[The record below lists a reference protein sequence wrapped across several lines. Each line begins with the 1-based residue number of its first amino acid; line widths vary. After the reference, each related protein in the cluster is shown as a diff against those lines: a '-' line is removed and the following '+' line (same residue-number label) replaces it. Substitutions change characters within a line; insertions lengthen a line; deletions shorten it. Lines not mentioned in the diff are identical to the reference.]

1 MTNYYDLVLGL
12 IPLALGGVAAVLLV
26 VGVSLTTA
34 VGLSGGLS
42 MALIGHAMFVRAPV
56 DAEIET
62 RATEAPA
69 AGDAGFQ
76 TAD

>member
-1 MTNYYDLVLGL
+1 MINYYDLVLGL
-12 IPLALGGVAAVLLV
+12 IPLVLGGVAAALFVL
-26 VGVSLTTA
+26 GVSLTTA

-42 MALIGHAMFVRAPV
+42 MAMIGHAMFVRAPGDAGTGTHAV
-56 DAEIET
+56 D
-62 RATEAPA
+62 APA

>member
-12 IPLALGGVAAVLLV
+12 IPLALGGVAAVLFVL
-26 VGVSLTTA
+26 GISLTTA

-42 MALIGHAMFVRAPV
+42 MAMIGHAMFVRAPV
-56 DAEIET
+56 DAPTEAP
-62 RATEAPA
+62 ATEAPA